1 MTRVKSILVPTDF
14 SEPSLAAWNYAQW
27 LATRLGARIHLLH
40 VISPPAFFDAWGTD
54 GLALRVAEILKDG
67 ERVARERLQAMVP
80 ASGPLARRVRIATAV
95 GTTVDRILDYVDEQ
109 DVDLVVMGTHG
120 RGALGHLLLGSVAE
134 RCVQRSMVPVLTV
147 HARSAAP
154 ARPPKRRSAGR
165 RDAPVTPH
173 VEK

>member
-40 VISPPAFFDAWGTD
+40 VISPPAFFDAWGRT
-54 GLALRVAEILKDG
+54 AWRSESPKFS
-67 ERVARERLQAMVP
+67 RT
-80 ASGPLARRVRIATAV
+80 ASASHVSACRRWCPRRGRSRDACESPPLLGRPLTAY
-95 GTTVDRILDYVDEQ
+95 LDYVDEQ

-154 ARPPKRRSAGR
+154 ARPPKRRPPAV
-165 RDAPVTPH
+165 ATLA
-173 VEK
+173 